1 MSPDE
6 TLSLGISCRESDW
19 QLSSLAQVCTSSS
32 FLFSSVEHL
41 YISEDRY
48 WPPHWQD
55 DTENAQWL
63 ELLQPFTDVKDLY
76 LSKEIALRIAPALRR
91 LVGNEVT
98 EMLPTLQRLFL
109 EGQQGLQSSDPVL
122 ETIRPFVAARR
133 LVGHSIVVSYWDR
146 E

>member
-1 MSPDE
+1 MQRVRLAAF
-6 TLSLGISCRESDW
+6 LSCTGLHLVILPFLLGGTPLHQR
-19 QLSSLAQVCTSSS
+19 
-32 FLFSSVEHL
+32 
-41 YISEDRY
+41 DRY

-55 DTENAQWL
+55 DTESAQWL

-98 EMLPTLQRLFL
+98 EMLPTLQHIFL
-109 EGQQGLQSSDPVL
+109 EGLQSSDPVL

>member
-1 MSPDE
+1 MQRVRLAAF
-6 TLSLGISCRESDW
+6 LSCTGLHLVILPFLLGGTPLHQR
-19 QLSSLAQVCTSSS
+19 
-32 FLFSSVEHL
+32 
-41 YISEDRY
+41 DRY

-55 DTENAQWL
+55 DTESAQWL
-63 ELLQPFTDVKDLY
+63 ELLQPFTNVKNLY

-122 ETIRPFVAARR
+122 ETIRLFVAARR
-133 LVGHSIVVSYWDR
+133 FVGHSIDVSYWDR